1 MSTAPPTSPTA
12 PAAEATIEAGSFG
25 TIVRQALRRKRVL
38 TVVALWVFAIAL
50 LFGSRIFG
58 AHYGTI
64 TFVWTIIT
72 IASFT
77 IVAGFGQ
84 GTVVLS
90 GGIDLSIPG
99 VITIAGIMLSQW
111 SDGSNSQAATAI
123 VLVLLL
129 GLAIGAANG
138 VGIILF
144 RMSPVVMTLAANVI
158 LGGLVLV
165 ITEGTPKGGPPPIVK
180 KVMQEHIFGGMP
192 LVVVLVAVFVVLAV
206 FALHKTTF
214 GRRVY
219 AVGTNPV
226 TSYLS
231 GISVNRITICVY
243 AVSGLCSALVGIM
256 LTGYANQAYFAMGE
270 PYLLLSLAAVVVGG
284 ASITGGSGYFL
295 GTVAAVLVLTTVTTL
310 LQATTL
316 PDAVRQMTYAAAI
329 IVAALAAQGGI
340 RARR

>member
-1 MSTAPPTSPTA
+1 MSATPTTAAPAPPEPTL
-12 PAAEATIEAGSFG
+12 AAGGLATA
-25 TIVRQALRRKRVL
+25 VRQALRRKRVL
-38 TVVALWVFAIAL
+38 TVVVLWAFAIAL

-64 TFVWTIIT
+64 TFVWTIVT

-99 VITIAGIMLSQW
+99 VVTIAGIMLSQW
-111 SDGSNSQAATAI
+111 ADGSNGKAATAI
-123 VLVLLL
+123 ILVLLL
-129 GLAIGAANG
+129 GLALGVANG
-138 VGIILF
+138 VGITAF
-144 RMSPVVMTLAANVI
+144 RISPVVMTLATNVI

-165 ITEGTPKGGPPPIVK
+165 ITEGTPKGAPPPIAK
-180 KVMQEHIFGGMP
+180 KVMQEHILGGMP

-206 FALHKTTF
+206 FVLHKTTF
-214 GRRVY
+214 GRYVY

-231 GISVNRITICVY
+231 GISVNRLTISVY
-243 AVSGLCSALVGIM
+243 AVSGFCAALVGIM

-295 GTVAAVLVLTTVTTL
+295 GTVAAVLLLTTVTTL

>member
-1 MSTAPPTSPTA
+1 VSTASPTA
-12 PAAEATIEAGSFG
+12 VPELTTAEPGGIGAS
-25 TIVRQALRRKRVL
+25 VRAALRRKRVL
-38 TVVALWVFAIAL
+38 TVIALWVFAIAL
-50 LFGSRIFG
+50 LFGSRVFG
-58 AHYGTI
+58 VHYGTI

-99 VITIAGIMLSQW
+99 VITIAGVMLSQW
-111 SDGSNSQAATAI
+111 SDGSNGQAATAI

-129 GLAIGAANG
+129 GVAIGIANG
-138 VGIILF
+138 VGITLF
-144 RMSPVVMTLAANVI
+144 RVSPVVMTLATNVI

-165 ITEGTPKGGPPPIVK
+165 VTEGTPKGGPPPIAK
-180 KVMQEHIFGGMP
+180 KVMQEQILGGMP
-192 LVVVLVAVFVVLAV
+192 LVVVLVAVFVVIAV
-206 FALHKTTF
+206 FVLHKTTF
-214 GRRVY
+214 GRSVY

-231 GISVNRITICVY
+231 GISVNRLTISVY
-243 AVSGLCSALVGIM
+243 AVSGFCAALVGIM
-256 LTGYANQAYFAMGE
+256 LTGYANQAYFGMGD

-295 GTVAAVLVLTTVTTL
+295 GTVAAVLLLTTVTTL
-310 LQATTL
+310 LQGTTL

-340 RARR
+340 RAKR